1 MSTTVGE
8 CAAVTSV
15 WDCWNQLQQS
25 PTRETLLLLVALAA
39 AVSFITIK
47 LWFDW
52 NVGYQITLFLEYC
65 FVAVPL
71 IQVEMTSAELE
82 DDGIKSS
89 QPPAATAASTT
100 KIQDPAR
107 PGWIQCYDPST
118 NQYLGQVPAM
128 TPEQVHELCVKAA
141 KAQQSWS
148 KTSFRQR
155 RQVLRTIQKYILH
168 HVRDICRV
176 STRDSGKPPVDA
188 LLGEVLTTC
197 EKIRCINA
205 WGEVWLRPSYR
216 PTGPVMMHKTA
227 FVEYVPLGVVATIAP
242 WNYPYVV
249 EIYIGSPSARI
260 THLQKG
266 RIHDANSFFSLFST
280 RSFIAVDSTTC

>member
-1 MSTTVGE
+1 MTTI
-8 CAAVTSV
+8 
-15 WDCWNQLQQS
+15 WDCWSQLQRQ
-25 PTRETLLLLVALAA
+25 PQTFVPLVVIL
-39 AVSFITIK
+39 SLICLKISS
-47 LWFDW
+47 DW
-52 NVGYQITLFLEYC
+52 NVGYQLKLLLEYF
-65 FVAVPL
+65 FVSVPL

-82 DDGIKSS
+82 DDGVKA
-89 QPPAATAASTT
+89 PPPSLTAKAAVAPN
-100 KIQDPAR
+100 KIQDPDR

-118 NQYLGQVPAM
+118 NQYLGQVQAM
-128 TPEQVHELCVKAA
+128 TPEDVHELCVKAA
-141 KAQQSWS
+141 KAQKSWS

-197 EKIRCINA
+197 EKIRTMNA

-227 FVEYVPLGVVATIAP
+227 FVEYVPLGVIAAIAP
-242 WNYPYVV
+242 WNYPYV
-249 EIYIGSPSARI
+249 
-260 THLQKG
+260 K
-266 RIHDANSFFSLFST
+266 SFGKECCLMT
-280 RSFIAVDSTTC
+280 RRSNVC